1 MKLDEKHTVLDYVIE
16 QLSFSKL
23 IDKKFIATTELE
35 QDNVIEQA
43 SKNLGLECFRGSSE
57 DVLNRYYKC
66 AKKFNVDNILR
77 ITSDCPLIDPEIVD
91 KVIRKYEIEKFDYV
105 TNTLIRTFPIG
116 LDAEIFSFDVLEKTW
131 KNAILPSER
140 EHVTP
145 FIRNKKMDFSVG
157 NIEHEEDLSKIR
169 VGLDRKEDYEL
180 IKIIV
185 NEFEKRPI
193 LLQDIIK
200 LFENKP
206 ELMRINEHIQHDEGM
221 KKSLELDIDFN
232 RKKDRI
238 D

>member
-1 MKLDEKHTVLDYVIE
+1 
-16 QLSFSKL
+16 
-23 IDKKFIATTELE
+23 
-35 QDNVIEQA
+35 
-43 SKNLGLECFRGSSE
+43 
-57 DVLNRYYKC
+57 
-66 AKKFNVDNILR
+66 
-77 ITSDCPLIDPEIVD
+77 
-91 KVIRKYEIEKFDYV
+91 
-105 TNTLIRTFPIG
+105 
-116 LDAEIFSFDVLEKTW
+116 
-131 KNAILPSER
+131 
-140 EHVTP
+140 
-145 FIRNKKMDFSVG
+145 MDFSVG

-206 ELMRINEHIQHDEGM
+206 ELMRINEDIQHDEGM